1 MQPRSPPSGYEPV
14 EQDVALSFREFR
26 SQSID
31 LFWLEMRQSGR
42 VDVKRISL
50 GTIQERGARV
60 LDPGL
65 VSFGA
70 KESDFLVRHVEKV
83 RELDEASPRG
93 VFTKSSYVPSLL
105 LDLLTCSELQ
115 FEQHSKTL
123 QDRLAKLMRT
133 STNAK
138 DCVFA
143 VVHTQS
149 VGAQDQITILKLD
162 AVVEAAETG
171 TLQGKVTL
179 KVLEKLIPEPGKL
192 QKALSWPDPR
202 ATSDAILI
210 DANFTHAEYFSSA
223 FDIGASPRSPD
234 AEKTLHKAIIG
245 AVASTSLGAALSDA
259 ASLEGPAD
267 AVLASLAATYPEL
280 TSAAQS
286 SAGDPRPAGIIRKNK
301 IGALPLVWTAD
312 GAKLTVSSGQAGSV
326 EVTPDPNG
334 QGWLLILHTNARPTL
349 EH

>member
-1 MQPRSPPSGYEPV
+1 M
-14 EQDVALSFREFR
+14 
-26 SQSID
+26 
-31 LFWLEMRQSGR
+31 
-42 VDVKRISL
+42 DVKRISL
-50 GTIQERGARV
+50 GTIQSRGAKL

-65 VSFGA
+65 VSFGP

-93 VFTKSSYVPSLL
+93 VFTTSSYVPDLL
-105 LDLLTCSELQ
+105 RALLTCSDLQ

-123 QDRLAKLMRT
+123 QDRLAKLMGT

-143 VVHTQS
+143 VVHTEQS
-149 VGAQDQITILKLD
+149 GVQDQITILKLD

-210 DANFTHAEYFSSA
+210 DANFTQAEYFSSA

-234 AEKTLHKAIIG
+234 AEKALHKAL
-245 AVASTSLGAALSDA
+245 VASVNPASLGAALADA
-259 ASLEGPAD
+259 AVLEGPAD
-267 AVLASLAATYPEL
+267 AVLASLATTYPEL
-280 TSAAQS
+280 TPVAQ
-286 SAGDPRPAGIIRKNK
+286 ATARDVRPAGMIRKNK
-301 IGALPLVWTAD
+301 ISALPLVWTAD
-312 GAKLTVSSGQAGSV
+312 GAKLTIPSSKAGSV
-326 EVTPDPNG
+326 EITPDPAG
-334 QGWLLILHTNARPTL
+334 QGWLLILHTAGRPTL
-349 EH
+349 EQ